1 MAAFFTTKG
10 STMQQNALISLL
22 QNIYH
27 RQPEADD
34 AVIERALTEQAFC
47 RQWLFHSLGSDAT
60 EAELAV
66 VLAIA
71 EQTGLKSDLELLATI
86 WQSDNQTPAALNQQ
100 SFQACIRPYPLSSSV
115 SNTTVALWACLTQP
129 HPAAELSQP
138 IPEIRLGKLSSED
151 TAATIIQLASENM
164 AQAALYGPDKTGVR
178 LNSIRNNQQAI
189 LSLPPTEPFSVSLQR
204 MISKALGLAV
214 HHAEPLIVYRYRP
227 GEEYKWH
234 CDFIVD
240 ANASTHQELTMF
252 GQRSDTVIFYL
263 NDECS
268 GGATCFKK
276 WQFSVEPKAH
286 SFVHFR
292 NLTADGQLNQDSVH
306 CGAPVESGEKWIC
319 TTWYRTKPM
328 WHRRGLL
335 TKKDN

>member
-1 MAAFFTTKG
+1 
-10 STMQQNALISLL
+10 MQQNALITLL

-27 RQPEADD
+27 RQPEPDD
-34 AVIERALTEQAFC
+34 AIIERAMTDQVFC
-47 RQWLFHSLGSDAT
+47 RQWLYHSLGSDAS
-60 EAELAV
+60 EDELAV

-71 EQTGLKSDLELLATI
+71 EQTGLKAELEVLTSL
-86 WQSDNQTPAALNQQ
+86 WQPGSQTPARLHQQ
-100 SFQACIRPYPLSSSV
+100 AFRACIQPYHLPVIV
-115 SNTTVALWACLTQP
+115 SNATVALWSRLTQA
-129 HPAAELSQP
+129 HPTVELIQP
-138 IPEIRLGKLSSED
+138 IPELRLGQIRSED
-151 TAATIIQLASENM
+151 LSAAIIQRAAENM

-178 LNSIRNNQQAI
+178 LDAIRNNQQAI
-189 LSLPPTEPFSVSLQR
+189 LPLPPVEPYSVSLQR
-204 MISKALGLAV
+204 MISQALGLAV
-214 HHAEPLIVYRYRP
+214 HYAEPLIVYRYRP

-240 ANASTHQELTMF
+240 TNASTRQELTMF

-263 NDECS
+263 NDACR

-276 WQFSVEPKAH
+276 WQYSVEPEAN

-292 NLTADGQLNQDSVH
+292 NLTAEGQLNQDSVH